1 MLLNNK
7 DKCTQRAHDAAA
19 RTARRSD
26 HAPEITWHKRAKEVR
41 ARLSVSAGRHKLG
54 DFRLAVGFN
63 VRCTK
68 VFGRCDG
75 WPYSSRSHCTNRSR
89 FLHICIHQHHIIHS
103 LRGLQIK
110 RTVLCAGAHE
120 GACRRGEQE
129 CRRFQH
135 PGCVISQSVT
145 QVSVLTT
152 GVTNNVTLRRQS
164 TYVLRQLENR
174 LASNVSFLGVVLNF
188 HIDDMD

>member
-1 MLLNNK
+1 M
-7 DKCTQRAHDAAA
+7 TPPRG
-19 RTARRSD
+19 RRD
-26 HAPEITWHKRAKEVR
+26 GPITRRKSRGTNEQKRSER
-41 ARLSVSAGRHKLG
+41 VSASQRG
-54 DFRLAVGFN
+54 ATSWEIS